1 MNWTFWKR
9 SKRTLATS
17 GLLRDLTDCHSHLL
31 PGVDD
36 GVRSLGESLQILAD
50 MESAGIRK
58 VWLTP
63 HIMEDMPNT
72 TERLR
77 ERFARLQDAYTGPV
91 RLALAAE
98 YMLDN
103 LFAARLEGRDNAA
116 EALSQLKARR
126 AEASARTRDLLA
138 RLQRHRLFGSGRLLR
153 AFPDLRSLDCA
164 ETLSRLKRRLKK

>member
-36 GVRSLGESLQILAD
+36 GVRSLDESLQILAD

-77 ERFARLQDAYTGPV
+77 ERTEQRYHYDKQ
-91 RLALAAE
+91 
-98 YMLDN
+98 
-103 LFAARLEGRDNAA
+103 
-116 EALSQLKARR
+116 
-126 AEASARTRDLLA
+126 SARTLRRFIYGYQHNSVRNTSSAEA
-138 RLQRHRLFGSGRLLR
+138 R
-153 AFPDLRSLDCA
+153 
-164 ETLSRLKRRLKK
+164 

>member
-9 SKRTLATS
+9 PKRTLATS
-17 GLLRDLTDCHSHLL
+17 GLLRGLTDCHSHLL

-36 GVRSLGESLQILAD
+36 GVRSLDESLQILAE

-63 HIMEDMPNT
+63 HVMEDMPNT

-98 YMLDN
+98 
-103 LFAARLEGRDNAA
+103 
-116 EALSQLKARR
+116 
-126 AEASARTRDLLA
+126 
-138 RLQRHRLFGSGRLLR
+138 
-153 AFPDLRSLDCA
+153 
-164 ETLSRLKRRLKK
+164 

>member
-36 GVRSLGESLQILAD
+36 GVRSLDESLQILAD

-63 HIMEDMPNT
+63 HVMEDMPNT

-77 ERFARLQDAYTGPV
+77 I
-91 RLALAAE
+91 
-98 YMLDN
+98 
-103 LFAARLEGRDNAA
+103 
-116 EALSQLKARR
+116 ALS
-126 AEASARTRDLLA
+126 LA
-138 RLQRHRLFGSGRLLR
+138 IG
-153 AFPDLRSLDCA
+153 
-164 ETLSRLKRRLKK
+164 